1 MQSVGA
7 VESPHNVDCMPNSN
21 GHTKHE
27 QRGEVDIWVVAVM
40 FLIPS
45 SIVTPLV
52 FFSALLRTETIP
64 FEVVGGPGR

>member
-1 MQSVGA
+1 
-7 VESPHNVDCMPNSN
+7 MPNSN

-52 FFSALLRTETIP
+52 FFSALLRIETIP